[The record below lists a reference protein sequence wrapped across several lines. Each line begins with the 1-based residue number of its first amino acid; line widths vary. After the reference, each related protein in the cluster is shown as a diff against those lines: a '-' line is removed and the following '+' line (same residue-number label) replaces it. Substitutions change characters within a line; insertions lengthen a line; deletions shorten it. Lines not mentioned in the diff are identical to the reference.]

1 MQEPATAGFPLSP
14 QQKQLWDGQ
23 HDGQVRSAQVALL
36 LEGPLDV
43 QRLRNSLQ
51 KMVERH
57 EILRTSFQRS
67 SGMKYP
73 FQVVNSGADFSWE
86 EVDLRS
92 PAGATENNQI
102 EELFTAHASVDVTR
116 TPILHACLAT
126 RSNDRHLFVIAIPAL
141 CADGVSLKNLMLEL
155 HHHYEGANNIGEPL
169 QYADYSEWQNEL
181 LQKQDTDA
189 EAGKDYWSR
198 HEFSSIPKLVLP
210 FERKPQNDIPFRPDS
225 VIVTLNKD
233 NLDRLH
239 NFESAHAAN
248 FLLSCWQVLLWR
260 LSGHQEIVIGYVSDG
275 RNHDELTTAL
285 GLFSRTLPL
294 HATFEQ
300 ARPFAEGMKEVAH
313 AQSEIREWQ
322 SYIPPHSI
330 SDKQKVG
337 FSVEEKPEKQTGNEL
352 SFSIYG
358 QRHQT
363 HPFHLEL
370 RCIHQSASWDVELLY
385 DPTHFSRD
393 VVEQIARR
401 FSILL
406 AGALSDPNSLVS
418 ALPIMDD
425 SEQRQIVTGFNQTAA
440 EYPRNKCIH
449 ELFEDQ
455 CARTPQRPA
464 LRFGE
469 QEFSYSELNERAN
482 QIAHFLRKRGVKA
495 NVPVG
500 LCVERSAEMI
510 IGLLGI
516 LKAGGCYVPLVPD
529 NPKTR
534 LSHQLSE
541 TGAHVVL
548 TQEELLAHLPDFRG
562 ETVCLDRDRALLDQE
577 SASNPERNAS
587 PDHLVYVIY
596 TSGSTGV
603 PKGVAVRHFNL
614 VNYSHFICGRL
625 ELDKHP
631 QGLHF
636 ATVSTISADLGN
648 TCIFPSLI
656 SGGCL
661 HVMAYETA
669 ITPDLFARY
678 AMAHPIDVLKITPS
692 HLSTLL
698 NAPEGKAILPRQVL
712 VLGGEASSWDLVSRI
727 FQLGQCT
734 VLNHYGPTE
743 ATVGCCTFAVRDND
757 VSPWAPATVPIGR
770 PISNDEVYILDQRLQ
785 PLPIGVAGELCIG
798 GTGLAQ
804 GYLNQPQQTAERFI
818 PHPFSKDPT
827 ARIYRTGDLARFLP
841 DANVEFLGRIDH
853 QVKIRGFRVEPAEVE
868 AVLRQHPSVK
878 QSVILPYEDQ
888 SGEKRLAAYV
898 VLAKKQTKIEDLR
911 VFLKEKLPE
920 YMIPTAFVALEFLPL
935 TANGK
940 IDLRALPSPEEAQ
953 SKAGAEFVTAR
964 NPAEEQLVAIWM
976 EVLKLARVGV
986 NENFFELGG
995 HSLLATQIISRIRNS
1010 FRIQLPL
1017 HSFLETPTIAGL
1029 AEKISQCPA
1038 SETEEEEMARLLQ
1051 ELEGVSE
1058 EEAERLLAA
1067 EPEKNGQNEPGGRS
1081 DD

>member
-1 MQEPATAGFPLSP
+1 MQETATAGFPLSP

-23 HDGQVRSAQVALL
+23 HDGQTRTAQLALL

-57 EILRTSFQRS
+57 EVLRTRFQRS

-73 FQVVNSGADFSWE
+73 FQVVNPRADFSWE

-92 PAGATENNQI
+92 LDETREHNRI
-102 EELFTAHASVDVTR
+102 EELFTANASIDVTR
-116 TPILHACLAT
+116 TPSLHACLAI
-126 RSNDRHLFVIAIPAL
+126 RGNDRHLLVITIPAL
-141 CADGVSLKNLMLEL
+141 CADSVSLQNLVLEL
-155 HHHYEGANNIGEPL
+155 HRHYEGADNIEEPL

-181 LQKQDTDA
+181 LQKKDTDA

-210 FERKPQNDIPFRPDS
+210 FERKPQSDISFPPDS
-225 VIVTLNKD
+225 LIVTLNKD
-233 NLDRLH
+233 SLDRLN

-260 LSGHQEIVIGYVSDG
+260 LSGQQEIVIGYVSDG
-275 RNHDELTTAL
+275 RDNDELITAL

-294 HATFEQ
+294 HTNFEQ
-300 ARPFAEGMKEVAH
+300 ARRFADVMNELAH
-313 AQSEIREWQ
+313 VQSEIHEWQ
-322 SYIPPHSI
+322 SYSPPRSTGGERN
-330 SDKQKVG
+330 VG
-337 FSVEEKPEKQTGNEL
+337 FSVEEKSGQQTGRGL

-358 QRHQT
+358 ERHQT

-370 RCIHQSASWDVELLY
+370 RCIHQSASWNVELLY

-393 VVEQIARR
+393 VVERIARR

-406 AGALSDPNSLVS
+406 VGALADPNSLVS

-425 SEQRQIVTGFNQTAA
+425 SERRQIVLGFNQTAA

-455 CARTPQRPA
+455 SARTPQRPA

-469 QEFSYSELNERAN
+469 QEFSYSGLNERAN
-482 QIAHFLRKRGVKA
+482 QLAHFLRKRGVKA
-495 NVPVG
+495 SVPVG

-529 NPKTR
+529 NPKSR
-534 LSHQLSE
+534 LSHQLLE
-541 TGAHVVL
+541 TDASLVL
-548 TQEELLAHLPDFRG
+548 TQETLLDRLPDFSG
-562 ETVCLDRDRALLDQE
+562 ETICLDRDCLLLNKE
-577 SASNPERNAS
+577 LTSNPPRNNS
-587 PDHLVYVIY
+587 PDDLVYVIY

-614 VNYSHFICGRL
+614 VNYSHFIRSRL
-625 ELDKHP
+625 ELDRHS

-661 HVMAYETA
+661 HVMDYETA
-669 ITPDLFARY
+669 MTPDLFASY
-678 AMAHPIDVLKITPS
+678 AKAHPIDVLKITPS

-698 NAPEGKAILPRQVL
+698 NAPEGKAIIPRKVL
-712 VLGGEASSWDLVSRI
+712 ILGGEASSWDLVSRV
-727 FQLGQCT
+727 FQLGQCV

-743 ATVGCCTFAVRDND
+743 ATVGCCTFPVRDND
-757 VSPWAPATVPIGR
+757 VSSWAPATVPIGR
-770 PISNDEVYILDQRLQ
+770 PISNDEIYILDHRLQ
-785 PLPIGVAGELCIG
+785 PVPVGVTGELCIG

-804 GYLNQPQQTAERFI
+804 GYLNQPQQTAERFV
-818 PHPFSKDPT
+818 PHPFSKDPA

-841 DANVEFLGRIDH
+841 DGNVEFLGRVDH

-868 AVLRQHPSVK
+868 SVLRQNLSVK
-878 QSVILPYEDQ
+878 QCVVLPYADQ
-888 SGEKRLAAYV
+888 SGEKRLAAYIV
-898 VLAKKQTKIEDLR
+898 PAKKENKTQDLR
-911 VFLKEKLPE
+911 AFLKEQLPE
-920 YMIPTAFVALEFLPL
+920 YMIPSAFVVLGSLPL
-935 TANGK
+935 TPNGK
-940 IDLRALPSPEEAQ
+940 IDLRALPSPEAAPPR
-953 SKAGAEFVTAR
+953 SAEFVTPR
-964 NPAEEQLVAIWM
+964 NPAEEKLVAIWM
-976 EVLKLARVGV
+976 EVLKLPRVGV
-986 NENFFELGG
+986 DQNFFELGG
-995 HSLLATQIISRIRNS
+995 HSLLATQIISRVRNT
-1010 FRIQLPL
+1010 FRVQLPL

-1051 ELEGVSE
+1051 ELEGISD
-1058 EEAERLLAA
+1058 EEAERLLAT
-1067 EPEKNGQNEPGGRS
+1067 EPEKNGHSETDGRS
-1081 DD
+1081 NQ